1 MSLGLELEL
10 VITTAQLTAGKF
22 HSGFVPQYH
31 WVPSIS
37 AGWPQDTRPAST
49 QTCRNPTGCNSLIS
63 VTQEMQFSK
72 PEMPQLQHS
81 CTHPASSLKQSTFC
95 TVAQLFHNPKKPG
108 QENKVTICT
117 ARISC
122 CPALPNHPSAPSAVQ
137 HIPALP
143 RANSQGRGLL
153 LNKASIQHTSHAA
166 CSLLPLYCWCC
177 YNDLYCNI
185 PSLERDPASSL
196 WMLTQYWPLVT
207 LNHWTKRPWE
217 GHQLP
222 SFNEKINIK
231 YKDGDQ
237 SREAHCL
244 NKPGVSK
251 LALMMLR
258 GERTKA
264 AGVFSN
270 SAFWSLPAINAP

>member
-1 MSLGLELEL
+1 MSSCSTESKQDEPGSR
-10 VITTAQLTAGKF
+10 TRASNHNSTANSRQIPFRFCAPIPLSALHFCRMT
-22 HSGFVPQYH
+22 SGH
-31 WVPSIS
+31 
-37 AGWPQDTRPAST
+37 TRPAST

-166 CSLLPLYCWCC
+166 CSLLPLYC
-177 YNDLYCNI
+177 
-185 PSLERDPASSL
+185 
-196 WMLTQYWPLVT
+196 
-207 LNHWTKRPWE
+207 
-217 GHQLP
+217 
-222 SFNEKINIK
+222 
-231 YKDGDQ
+231 
-237 SREAHCL
+237 
-244 NKPGVSK
+244 
-251 LALMMLR
+251 
-258 GERTKA
+258 
-264 AGVFSN
+264 
-270 SAFWSLPAINAP
+270 